1 MNGISSV
8 LQPVFYVASRNNKF
22 SEKDCKLI
30 SRKCVLAYREAI
42 AKFASM
48 KVLEVWYAKFDAD
61 AFIAASPDAE
71 AKHRRSAIAQKARS
85 SGTESIFPK
94 ITQVINGKR
103 SIVDQP
109 PLIYHPPHEMKIPEN
124 LFDSFE
130 LYRESLPFER
140 RILLDRYHIED
151 IAIKVVGVG
160 SVGTFCGVVLMI
172 AEDNDP
178 LILQVKQ
185 ANESV
190 LEPYAGKSGFK
201 QHGERVVVGQRIMQ
215 SASDILLGWAIGTG
229 KEHRHFYV
237 RQLRDMKFS
246 ADIDMMPVVQ
256 LSRYA
261 GICGWTLARAHARSG
276 DAAMISGYIGKTDI
290 FDRAIGTFSQLYADQ
305 TERDFEVFTEAI
317 KSGEIT
323 ADMEN

>member
-1 MNGISSV
+1 
-8 LQPVFYVASRNNKF
+8 
-22 SEKDCKLI
+22 
-30 SRKCVLAYREAI
+30 
-42 AKFASM
+42 
-48 KVLEVWYAKFDAD
+48 
-61 AFIAASPDAE
+61 
-71 AKHRRSAIAQKARS
+71 
-85 SGTESIFPK
+85 
-94 ITQVINGKR
+94 
-103 SIVDQP
+103 
-109 PLIYHPPHEMKIPEN
+109 MKIPEN

-185 ANESV
+185 ANISV

-317 KSGEIT
+317 KSGEIQ
-323 ADMEN
+323 ADKEN